1 MQIQTQLGGG
11 MGWKS
16 KNLISSRLCLS
27 HQFNQNRQKN
37 KHSPKRVTNTKC
49 AVMQIQ
55 KCKGKWDEN
64 NSIVGSKPQ
73 WSTSPSCG
81 QLPFVMPST
90 HYRSKQSKKWIE
102 NKTINNRIFLL
113 YLPAPFPKW
122 NPWNTLQSIDHW
134 QYASSTTISKKLEK
148 LYCLYFPNF
157 HQSGRSRERLQIQV
171 SPSRRTQ

>member
-64 NSIVGSKPQ
+64 NSIVGSSLRGPR
-73 WSTSPSCG
+73 
-81 QLPFVMPST
+81 L
-90 HYRSKQSKKWIE
+90 H
-102 NKTINNRIFLL
+102 L
-113 YLPAPFPKW
+113 A
-122 NPWNTLQSIDHW
+122 D
-134 QYASSTTISKKLEK
+134 SSHL
-148 LYCLYFPNF
+148 
-157 HQSGRSRERLQIQV
+157 
-171 SPSRRTQ
+171 